1 MGNRWENTVYILW
14 RMEHVTRGRE
24 GNLSEREDG
33 TADCANL
40 NPAIEKAVDQAE
52 NAEKKLGLH
61 SEAKVEHW
69 LTTYR
74 KHREKQREMRKI
86 TSNMHVFGN

>member
-1 MGNRWENTVYILW
+1 
-14 RMEHVTRGRE
+14 MEHVTRGRE

-61 SEAKVEHW
+61 SEAKVEH
-69 LTTYR
+69 
-74 KHREKQREMRKI
+74 
-86 TSNMHVFGN
+86 